1 MNSKVC
7 RIYVTACTMAA
18 ALIIPGTAI
27 AQRQLSL
34 PDAIGIARQQSYD
47 AMVARLHFMS
57 QYWSYR
63 SFKAELMPSVNLHGN
78 LLQFDRSMVETRN
91 FDDGRISYVENNS
104 MSNSLSLSVDQNIVA
119 LGGKLSVQSYLY
131 RLDQYSYDKTTYNS
145 RPIRLSYTQPLRAFN
160 LLKWQK
166 KTEPLKY
173 EQAKRVYLEALEE
186 VNIEV
191 VRLFFN
197 VLSAQSVY
205 RQSLA
210 TKKDRDYLY
219 EIAKKRH
226 ELGTVTK
233 SEILQLELS
242 KLNAEVE
249 VTDNQLALENSK
261 FNLFSYLR
269 VLDYKDTE
277 LLPPYSISNTVVG
290 TDDVIAKALENSS
303 HDLQQKVSIMEA
315 RQSVAQAKAN
325 KGLQMQLSSEIG
337 FNRTADTFKG
347 AYSGL
352 KDNEIIGLSVSLP
365 IFDWGVSKGRVKMAE
380 ADLEATKTL
389 MEQAHESYLQSIKTC
404 VLQFNSQAVQCKNAL
419 RALDI
424 ADERYDIT
432 KRRFETGAVS
442 VTELNTAQQEADAA
456 RAQYVGLL
464 QSYWSNYYQIQK
476 TTLYDWERNRKIEL
490 NDDIEQ

>member
-1 MNSKVC
+1 MKL
-7 RIYVTACTMAA
+7 YVTACTMAA

-27 AQRQLSL
+27 AQRRLSL

-47 AMVARLHFMS
+47 AMVARLQFMS

-63 SFKAELMPSVNLHGN
+63 SFKAELMPSVNLNGN

-104 MSNSLSLSVDQNIVA
+104 MSNSLSLSVDQNIVP

-269 VLDYKDTE
+269 VLYYKDTE
-277 LLPPYSISNTVVG
+277 LLPPYSISDTVVS

-352 KDNEIIGLSVSLP
+352 KDNEIIGLSVSMP
-365 IFDWGVSKGRVKMAE
+365 IFDWGVSKGKVKMAE

-476 TTLYDWERNRKIEL
+476 TTLYDWERKQKIEIT
-490 NDDIEQ
+490 NDIED